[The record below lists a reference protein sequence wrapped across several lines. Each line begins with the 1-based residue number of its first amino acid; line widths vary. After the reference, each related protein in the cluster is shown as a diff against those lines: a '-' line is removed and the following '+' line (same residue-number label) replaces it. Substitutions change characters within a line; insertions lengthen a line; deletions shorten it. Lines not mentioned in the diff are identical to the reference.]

1 MTSMIL
7 RISTVVDTNS
17 NACVGWTLL
26 PLPLPTHLSHALY
39 DVGGQVQVQVHCE
52 HDAVVVFNGEDTRV
66 VCQGLVKNRVL

>member
-1 MTSMIL
+1 MTL
-7 RISTVVDTNS
+7 RISTVVNTNG
-17 NACVGWTLL
+17 NACVDWTLL

-52 HDAVVVFNGEDTRV
+52 HDAVVVFNREDTRV